1 MLGTVGLW
9 SESNAAFDWALEQFP
24 GEGFIASTAI
34 GKAIEAA
41 DWSRVDLLAAR
52 GGDRGLY
59 ADYIAGILRIADR
72 LANGTLNAKRVLEVA
87 ERQLAETGSI
97 GLRPLGFLGPLGLA
111 DEVYDLIALADFSY
125 LEQPNA
131 RPLGDDMGL
140 HLLFD
145 VGWRSLRQDRRFVEL
160 CAGLGFCDY
169 WARSGKWPDW
179 AAEVGAYDFRA
190 DARAANA
197 TIAARDAGLGRD
209 PSR

>member
-72 LANGTLNAKRVLEVA
+72 LANGTLNAKRVLERGA
-87 ERQLAETGSI
+87 AAGRDRLDRLATV
-97 GLRPLGFLGPLGLA
+97 GLPGP
-111 DEVYDLIALADFSY
+111 
-125 LEQPNA
+125 
-131 RPLGDDMGL
+131 
-140 HLLFD
+140 
-145 VGWRSLRQDRRFVEL
+145 
-160 CAGLGFCDY
+160 
-169 WARSGKWPDW
+169 
-179 AAEVGAYDFRA
+179 
-190 DARAANA
+190 ARAC
-197 TIAARDAGLGRD
+197 R
-209 PSR
+209 